1 MAYLSDIEIPIEE
14 QERFYKSEVKEV
26 EINGTKKAFLKGM
39 RLSLYPKGMN
49 IIIHSRGIKYPEAK
63 RMRLKDANQL
73 IKGKSLTYHTTYRLS
88 NQNGYTMTIDKK
100 EYK

>member
-1 MAYLSDIEIPIEE
+1 
-14 QERFYKSEVKEV
+14 
-26 EINGTKKAFLKGM
+26 
-39 RLSLYPKGMN
+39 MN
-49 IIIHSRGIKYPEAK
+49 IIRHSRGIKYPEAK